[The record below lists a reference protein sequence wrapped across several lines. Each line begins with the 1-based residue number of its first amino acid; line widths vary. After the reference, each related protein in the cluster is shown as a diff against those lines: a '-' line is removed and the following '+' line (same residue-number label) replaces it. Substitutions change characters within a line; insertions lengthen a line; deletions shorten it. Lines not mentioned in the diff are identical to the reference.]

1 MAQKERTKA
10 AVLAAVERL
19 LDAPYWVIDVLPSQV
34 PANAG
39 GRFFKAEGLLLK
51 GSRRKFA
58 KVLIKLNCYHEFVV
72 VRGEGQKIACDP
84 KPKKLKKWVERD
96 SEGLSLLLPSEDAL
110 IVVPTDSTCMAL
122 YDPSLQLLEQVQTI
136 SASEG
141 LFVWQPPDAS
151 DLPKSNS
158 GQ

>member
-1 MAQKERTKA
+1 VAQKERTKA
-10 AVLAAVERL
+10 GALAAVERL

-34 PANAG
+34 PADAG
-39 GRFFKAEGLLLK
+39 RRFFKAEGLLLK
-51 GSRRKFA
+51 GLRREFA
-58 KVLIKLNCYHEFVV
+58 KVLIKLSCYHEFVV
-72 VRGEGQKIACDP
+72 ARGEGQKIARDP
-84 KPKKLKKWVERD
+84 KPKKLKKWVERG
-96 SEGLSLLLPSEDAL
+96 SESLSLLLPSEDAL

-122 YDPSLQLLEQVQTI
+122 YNSSPQLLEQVQTI

-141 LFVWQPPDAS
+141 LFVWQPSDAS